1 MKFLQELTALSAA
14 VYESIKDL
22 ALSPDQERALGRLIG
37 DHLSDGTQQEFN
49 VEVHHVQDEG
59 DCYKAFYTFE
69 DPKTGKDRHGSI
81 YFKARILDHSVED
94 FEEKSF
100 NEGLTSESRSFR
112 EEPIP
117 PFAVCYS
124 YDGVVHKDDVFMGS
138 RAECL
143 KYMRT
148 HKAKKP
154 FTFDLMDTDSGRLVS
169 YSLKESKVNDDAY
182 YIVEP
187 DGNANRKSR
196 NYVDLYTEKSFSSI
210 EAANRY
216 IEREISELD
225 NTDEGD
231 EAADLLRD
239 CTVMSGASL
248 KRQYP
253 KLFEAGRTFTI
264 KNDAIKPRG
273 APEVKAR
280 AFDPVDSKTGERPS
294 RATLDST
301 GKVKGS
307 GKYVGLEFA
316 DEIDFITVHVI
327 RDDMEINYSQRRDP
341 NDRYEGIH
349 VLFFPDGKI
358 NADTYDLT
366 SKRQWV
372 NDKEKIIKAAKDAL
386 RDENLSGQYDGL
398 MGRSV
403 KRGKS
408 KLSFDVD
415 NHKLD
420 PDPKMNRHQTDESLN
435 ESFARAESMLRDKM
449 ISRVEGFFGDLQSLR
464 YDQLNTEDLAKIF
477 FTLVEKNLV
486 KSVII
491 AGFGEVAKAEDLE
504 RFLGA

>member
-1 MKFLQELTALSAA
+1 MKFLQELTALSARTMH
-14 VYESIKDL
+14 ESIKDL

-49 VEVHHVQDEG
+49 VDVDHVQDEG
-59 DCYKAFYTFE
+59 DCYKAFYSFE

-100 NEGLTSESRSFR
+100 NEGLTSESRSFK

-124 YDGVVHKDDVFMGS
+124 YDGVIHKDDVYMGS

-143 KYMRT
+143 EYMRT

-169 YSLKESKVNDDAY
+169 YSLKEA
-182 YIVEP
+182 
-187 DGNANRKSR
+187 SR
-196 NYVDLYTEKSFSSI
+196 T
-210 EAANRY
+210 
-216 IEREISELD
+216 
-225 NTDEGD
+225 
-231 EAADLLRD
+231 
-239 CTVMSGASL
+239 C
-248 KRQYP
+248 
-253 KLFEAGRTFTI
+253 TI
-264 KNDAIKPRG
+264 KKSGVAPHG
-273 APEVKAR
+273 APEIKAR
-280 AFDPVDSKTGERPS
+280 AFD
-294 RATLDST
+294 
-301 GKVKGS
+301 
-307 GKYVGLEFA
+307 
-316 DEIDFITVHVI
+316 
-327 RDDMEINYSQRRDP
+327 
-341 NDRYEGIH
+341 
-349 VLFFPDGKI
+349 
-358 NADTYDLT
+358 
-366 SKRQWV
+366 V
-372 NDKEKIIKAAKDAL
+372 N
-386 RDENLSGQYDGL
+386 
-398 MGRSV
+398 
-403 KRGKS
+403 
-408 KLSFDVD
+408 

-435 ESFARAESMLRDKM
+435 ESFARAESMLRGKM